1 VGSTDGNGP
10 DDRMSKQAKPLA
22 GGPAE

>member
-10 DDRMSKQAKPLA
+10 RRPEEQQAKCLA

>member
-10 DDRMSKQAKPLA
+10 NDRTSKQAKRLA

>member
-10 DDRMSKQAKPLA
+10 KGRKSKQAKRLA